1 MQEHEYTVGAAV
13 GLHARP
19 AAMLV
24 RTAAKFA
31 SKITIRHGEKQVN
44 AKSLLSVLSLGAEH
58 GSRVTVSV
66 DGSDEGPASD
76 AISALFS
83 SDFGEPA

>member
-1 MQEHEYTVGAAV
+1 MQEHEYVVNAAV

-19 AAMLV
+19 AALLV
-24 RTAAKFA
+24 RTAARFA
-31 SKITIRHGEKQVN
+31 SRITVRHGEKQVN

-58 GSRVTVSV
+58 GASVTVTAE
-66 DGSDEGPASD
+66 GADETA
-76 AISALFS
+76 AMEAMTTLFA